1 MKPRLAAAA
10 ALILI
15 WALQGCGKQHGT
27 GSTSANPKV
36 DSAVSDFIESST
48 GTSDPTAAAIAQ
60 LEEETDI
67 VLADDE
73 S

>member
-1 MKPRLAAAA
+1 MKSQFAAIT

-27 GSTSANPKV
+27 GGASANPKV

-48 GTSDPTAAAIAQ
+48 GTSDPSATAIAQ

-67 VLADDE
+67 VLGDDE
-73 S
+73 D